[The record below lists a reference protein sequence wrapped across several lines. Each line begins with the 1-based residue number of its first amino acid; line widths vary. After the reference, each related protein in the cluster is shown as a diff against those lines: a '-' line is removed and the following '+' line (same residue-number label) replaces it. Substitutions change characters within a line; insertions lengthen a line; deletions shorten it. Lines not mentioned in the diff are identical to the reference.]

1 MKFNGVDPTTV
12 HPAIR
17 ISKEIPPGMPT
28 RQLRTL
34 AASDG
39 EILTGKE
46 TGAGRYVVRINIA
59 ARTPA
64 EAWEA
69 REKLAAW
76 ADGSGEGTNE
86 LEPTHRP
93 ERVYDAAVES
103 ISDPEFEPRF
113 AVVDVTFLV
122 PRPIARSRTLSTA
135 RGTGRISLN
144 VTGSSRPRPVI
155 RQTLKASAQR
165 VTWTMDGREML
176 DVSGSF
182 AAGQVLEM
190 DTAHE
195 RLTIDGAVSMTVINP
210 QASRWRPGFTH
221 GAHTIQS
228 TDGGEMEMRWHEEWL

>member
-34 AASDG
+34 AAADG
-39 EILTGKE
+39 EILTGSE
-46 TGAGRYVVRINIA
+46 TSAGRYVVRINIA
-59 ARTPA
+59 ARTIE

-76 ADGSGEGTNE
+76 ADGSGEGTCE

-93 ERVYDAAVES
+93 GRVYDAAVET
-103 ISDPEFEPRF
+103 IGDPEFKPRF
-113 AVVDVTFLV
+113 ATIDVTFLL

-135 RGTGRISLN
+135 HGRGGIVLS
-144 VTGSSRPRPVI
+144 VIGSSRPRPAI
-155 RQTLKASAQR
+155 RQTIKTSAQR
-165 VTWTMDGREML
+165 VIWTMDGRTML

-182 AAGQVLEM
+182 AAGQVIEM
-190 DTAHE
+190 DTMRE
-195 RLTIDGAVSMTVINP
+195 RFTIDGTAAMTAINP
-210 QASRWRPGFTH
+210 QATRWRPGFTR
-221 GAHTIQS
+221 GAHTIES

>member
-17 ISKEIPPGMPT
+17 VAKEIPPGMAT

-34 AASDG
+34 AAADG

-59 ARTPA
+59 ARTQA

-69 REKLAAW
+69 REFLAAW
-76 ADGSGEGTNE
+76 ANGSGEGTNE

-93 ERVYDAAVES
+93 GRVYDAVVET

-113 AVVDVTFLV
+113 AVVDVTFLL
-122 PRPIARSRTLSTA
+122 PRPITHSRMPSAAQGAGGMTLS
-135 RGTGRISLN
+135 I
-144 VTGSSRPRPVI
+144 TGSSQPRPVI

-165 VTWTMDGREML
+165 VTWKMDGGKLL
-176 DVSGSF
+176 DISGSF
-182 AAGQVLEM
+182 RAGQVIEM
-190 DTAHE
+190 DTARE
-195 RLTIDGAVSMTVINP
+195 KLTIDGAAAMTAINP
-210 QASRWRPGFTH
+210 QETRWRPGFLK
-221 GAHTIQS
+221 GAHKITS
-228 TDGGEMEMRWHEEWL
+228 TDTGVMEMRWNEEWL